1 MSKITALIE
10 TGHRVR
16 RGVLRWYVPRREQP
30 STAFR
35 SMPHYTTY
43 GGSYLSA
50 LPVDELTGKF
60 DALNETN
67 NFRPSKGESIS
78 VIHPQFR
85 SSRTIDPEDGV
96 NRANPTPHPGSH
108 SDAVRADDIA
118 WGNQGPVIYKALNET
133 TNFRPAQSE
142 CISIVYPDLRT
153 GLINPDSMRPIDFGD
168 FEPRKS
174 KSFEVTDLDFND
186 VLIGTFEDRHIGD
199 YDANDA
205 VVRGLEAPGAE
216 IGVIHPSYKP
226 EPRGYDPVPI
236 DTLSKTF
243 RDVDQRMIGST
254 SGEGV
259 FKTETNGYWDWTGEP
274 TPNDVYCG
282 PHSCSSSFKTE
293 NFESMEA
300 MTSFAGFFNHVPGGE
315 GFQPREGASVEIG
328 NPPEPKLWLQILG

>member
-1 MSKITALIE
+1 
-10 TGHRVR
+10 
-16 RGVLRWYVPRREQP
+16 
-30 STAFR
+30 
-35 SMPHYTTY
+35 MPHYSNY
-43 GGSYLSA
+43 GGTYLSA
-50 LPVDELTGKF
+50 QPADELNGTF
-60 DALNETN
+60 N
-67 NFRPSKGESIS
+67 
-78 VIHPQFR
+78 
-85 SSRTIDPEDGV
+85 
-96 NRANPTPHPGSH
+96 
-108 SDAVRADDIA
+108 
-118 WGNQGPVIYKALNET
+118 ALNET
-133 TNFRPAQSE
+133 T
-142 CISIVYPDLRT
+142 
-153 GLINPDSMRPIDFGD
+153 DFKPTQREEIGVIHPSYMPTQGD
-168 FEPRKS
+168 
-174 KSFEVTDLDFND
+174 
-186 VLIGTFEDRHIGD
+186 
-199 YDANDA
+199 
-205 VVRGLEAPGAE
+205 E

-282 PHSCSSSFKTE
+282 PHSCSSIFKTE